1 MFPGKGDPDS
11 SRSDCY
17 SKKYCIYYF
26 ILIVLNYEIMF
37 QTNFELRRL
46 ARKKGP
52 SEEEFTRLANS
63 VDQFTSCLLDPLK
76 SHTEARHAFGDSL
89 DDVMDAG
96 IEWEQKKVLKPFCRL
111 DSI

>member
-1 MFPGKGDPDS
+1 
-11 SRSDCY
+11 
-17 SKKYCIYYF
+17 
-26 ILIVLNYEIMF
+26 MF

-46 ARKKGP
+46 AREKGP

-76 SHTEARHAFGDSL
+76 SHTEASHAFGDSL

-96 IEWEQKKVLKPFCRL
+96 IEWEQKKVRKPFCRL
-111 DSI
+111 DSIWHGDRRFDIPLMFERQNYHDCIEILHYLVGAFK